1 MSPLETRRPRVLGPM
16 KAAALS
22 PRSSTPTPTACRW
35 RTCGTYSGGVVAKP
49 IALVLP
55 LGLDTRVWSAPTGFC
70 NTELRERLADWG
82 VDRRGA
88 RAPAPF
94 PP

>member
-16 KAAALS
+16 NAAALS

-35 RTCGTYSGGVVAKP
+35 RTCGTYSGGVV
-49 IALVLP
+49 
-55 LGLDTRVWSAPTGFC
+55 GNMWSAPTGFC

-82 VDRRGA
+82 VDRRAA
-88 RAPAPF
+88 RAPAAF